1 MTKAELFDSRDI
13 SSAHAMAMCGVRYFP
28 RSGLSD
34 IIVDWVAENSFGL
47 GRGAGG
53 YIQMSADW
61 WRTYMFRM
69 AVDRKYLGSLQDYLG
84 QTPEVIPYW
93 NVY

>member
-1 MTKAELFDSRDI
+1 
-13 SSAHAMAMCGVRYFP
+13 
-28 RSGLSD
+28 
-34 IIVDWVAENSFGL
+34 
-47 GRGAGG
+47 
-53 YIQMSADW
+53 MSADW

-93 NVY
+93 NLY